1 MFAPAVRRLR
11 SAADVAR
18 RFNEADSAFGRL
30 DVLVN
35 NAGIFRFGDFA
46 EKSFHLHYN
55 INVLGLIL
63 TMQDAI
69 KRFGSEGRQYQF
81 QLDRR
86 LASGAGS
93 LLYAS
98 TKGAVENLTKGLA
111 LELTPRKIRVNAI
124 APGHTETEGNGAGA
138 VLRRSTSEQDSA
150 WPARSGHRYRAAGR
164 VPGIGLIRLDHRRG
178 DSRGPAASLLQPKR
192 KRGDRSSSRLRSR
205 ASCQAQQ

>member
-18 RFNEADSAFGRL
+18 RFNEGDSAFGRL

-35 NAGIFRFGDFA
+35 NAGVFRFGDFA

-98 TKGAVENLTKGLA
+98 TNGAVENLTKGLA

-124 APGHTETEGNGAGA
+124 VPRSYRDRREWR
-138 VLRRSTSEQDSA
+138 RRST
-150 WPARSGHRYRAAGR
+150 PAQY
-164 VPGIGLIRLDHRRG
+164 
-178 DSRGPAASLLQPKR
+178 
-192 KRGDRSSSRLRSR
+192 
-205 ASCQAQQ
+205 